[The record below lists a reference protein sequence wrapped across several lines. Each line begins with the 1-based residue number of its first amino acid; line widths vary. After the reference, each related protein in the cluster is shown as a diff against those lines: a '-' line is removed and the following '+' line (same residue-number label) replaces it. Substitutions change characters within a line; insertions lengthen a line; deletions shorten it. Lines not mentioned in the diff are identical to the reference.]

1 MKRPWLLTLVLCA
14 LAYSCKKDK
23 DSSMETNINT
33 SFSEGK
39 QGWSAAFAEYSGNN
53 PEIYEMEE
61 GLAPLPAP
69 LDETKQSYRISGS
82 NRSDD
87 LFMYLKRQVSGLQ
100 PNARYEAYFEV
111 EIASSAPDSGVG
123 AGGAPGEGVGVG
135 IGMTVEEPVA
145 APDENNFYRMNIDKI
160 NQCCTDGTD
169 MIVAGNLANG
179 GSEYVYRLIKR
190 TGTFSA
196 TADAE
201 GKLWLIVGTDSGF
214 EGVTTIYYTKINV
227 RLKQLAQ

>member
-14 LAYSCKKDK
+14 IAFSCKKDK

-33 SFSEGK
+33 NFHEGK
-39 QGWSAAFAEYSGNN
+39 QGWSASFADYSGNN
-53 PEIYEMEE
+53 PESYEMEE

-69 LDETKQSYRISGS
+69 LDQTKQSYRISGS

-100 PNARYEAYFEV
+100 PNARYEAHFEV
-111 EIASSAPDSGVG
+111 EIASNAPDSGIG

-135 IGMTVEEPVA
+135 IGMTIEEPVA

-160 NQCCTDGTD
+160 NQCCTNGTD

-179 GSEYVYRLIKR
+179 GSEYAYKLIKR

-196 TADAE
+196 PADAE

-214 EGVTTIYYTKINV
+214 EGITTIYYTKINV